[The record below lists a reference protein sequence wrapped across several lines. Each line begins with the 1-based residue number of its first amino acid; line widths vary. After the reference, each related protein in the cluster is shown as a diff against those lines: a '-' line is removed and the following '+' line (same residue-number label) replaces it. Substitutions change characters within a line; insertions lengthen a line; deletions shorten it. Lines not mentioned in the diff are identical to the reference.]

1 MNFCANS
8 DVTNFVSLPLKF
20 DNPYHHTVN
29 INDIDSHLLQAA
41 HQYKGQAHD
50 MFSRTLQIQIYQYF
64 LPNIV
69 WFVCL
74 DFLKCSNLRKIALFR
89 PIKKLFSFSSEKY
102 WWIRSLIWPF
112 LFFSVRFLRLLLV
125 ILYAV
130 IDTGWAI
137 YRRYNHNSEKSY
149 QKISVVAHLSG
160 AVAGLL
166 VGIIVLKNRK
176 VHTWEIKLKILCI
189 ITYAIFIGG
198 CILWN
203 VMADSIMS
211 EPFFPS
217 SQDYN
222 TYENCSSAP

>member
-1 MNFCANS
+1 M
-8 DVTNFVSLPLKF
+8 
-20 DNPYHHTVN
+20 
-29 INDIDSHLLQAA
+29 HL
-41 HQYKGQAHD
+41 HP
-50 MFSRTLQIQIYQYF
+50 QIQI
-64 LPNIV
+64 
-69 WFVCL
+69 
-74 DFLKCSNLRKIALFR
+74 SNAFPEPMI
-89 PIKKLFSFSSEKY
+89 
-102 WWIRSLIWPF
+102 

-137 YRRYNHNSEKSY
+137 YRRYNQNSEKSY

-211 EPFFPS
+211 EPFFPV
-217 SQDYN
+217 SQDYKS
-222 TYENCSSAP
+222 YENCSSAA

>member
-1 MNFCANS
+1 M
-8 DVTNFVSLPLKF
+8 
-20 DNPYHHTVN
+20 
-29 INDIDSHLLQAA
+29 
-41 HQYKGQAHD
+41 
-50 MFSRTLQIQIYQYF
+50 
-64 LPNIV
+64 
-69 WFVCL
+69 
-74 DFLKCSNLRKIALFR
+74 
-89 PIKKLFSFSSEKY
+89 
-102 WWIRSLIWPF
+102 
-112 LFFSVRFLRLLLV
+112 LV

-137 YRRYNHNSEKSY
+137 YRRYNLNSEKSY

-211 EPFFPS
+211 EPFFPA

-222 TYENCSSAP
+222 SYENCSSAA